1 LHDGIDA
8 LDGIFLALVGQVEV
22 QHGGFESRMA
32 HISLNG
38 PEIDTGFEQMRG
50 IAVAERISTLLIIRR

>member
-1 LHDGIDA
+1 MHDGIDA

-38 PEIDTGFEQMRG
+38 PEIDPGFAQMRG
-50 IAVAERISTLLIIRR
+50 IAVAEGISTLLIIRR

>member
-1 LHDGIDA
+1 MA
-8 LDGIFLALVGQVEV
+8 LLGEVEV
-22 QHGGFESRMA
+22 QHGGFEPRMA
-32 HISLNG
+32 HIPLNG